1 MSSPSNVRQST
12 GHVASADTSDK
23 RLGQRALIL
32 PGMPR
37 SNRRVIE
44 HAAVQNGIRLR
55 IEFHAP
61 IAGDRDRIAAVQPSP
76 QCEVRPRET
85 AFDDAGR
92 LSGPQ
97 RRSDHV
103 DGGQVDVMMLAE
115 QRAPGAC
122 REDNS
127 VRCFRLDSRYL
138 RPLDG
143 AQWITVSK

>member
-1 MSSPSNVRQST
+1 
-12 GHVASADTSDK
+12 
-23 RLGQRALIL
+23 
-32 PGMPR
+32 MPQVLR
-37 SNRRVIE
+37 S
-44 HAAVQNGIRLR
+44 
-55 IEFHAP
+55 EFNAP
-61 IAGDRDRIAAVQPSP
+61 IARDRDRIATVQPSP
-76 QCEVRPRET
+76 ECEVRSRKT
-85 AFDDAGR
+85 AFDDTRR
-92 LSGPQ
+92 LSGTQ

-115 QRAPGAC
+115 QRALGAC